1 LKKLF
6 NVKKLIGINKKI
18 DNIFECP
25 SPYWY
30 LVNRSDNNSNNSQK
44 NMVVFF
50 GNDMEGVLGF
60 GVSSK
65 DQYVSRVNECLDY
78 IRQNFIGF
86 DLCYKSHPGDAGE
99 QNYLNLAGFRIL
111 DVKIT
116 AEIFMADNLKKL
128 RAVFTVGSFS
138 AFNGYS
144 MGIDSHVFYHCFS
157 DIYNRDFIISL
168 DQSFF
173 EMPQSFFVKKL
184 DQELPNN
191 SRDLKNDQF
200 LKSILKKNLDKNS
213 GKIWLLCSF
222 SEYTVFLGILT
233 QIIRELSPNRQVGF
247 IASYHH
253 RWEPIRNYL
262 NNYFDEVVFMPRIH
276 YSIKPSR
283 LWESFKIARQIRNFK
298 MDPEDILMVASQ
310 PDFVEN
316 CFVSYHQNNHK
327 IGLANKRDFRA
338 QYDPKSLTY
347 TAYDEFR
354 FNKATWFFNKIF
366 EPLLGIHRSLFLA
379 FTSMNGF
386 YFNRYQK
393 PLNEIFD
400 QLILFHVA

>member
-1 LKKLF
+1 MATRIFGLIKRCLFLCRKCTSINFLWNPSFTKVLKSYQKILVFHPKIISISKKLKKLF

-128 RAVFTVGSFS
+128 RA
-138 AFNGYS
+138 
-144 MGIDSHVFYHCFS
+144 
-157 DIYNRDFIISL
+157 
-168 DQSFF
+168 
-173 EMPQSFFVKKL
+173 
-184 DQELPNN
+184 
-191 SRDLKNDQF
+191 
-200 LKSILKKNLDKNS
+200 
-213 GKIWLLCSF
+213 
-222 SEYTVFLGILT
+222 
-233 QIIRELSPNRQVGF
+233 
-247 IASYHH
+247 
-253 RWEPIRNYL
+253 
-262 NNYFDEVVFMPRIH
+262 
-276 YSIKPSR
+276 
-283 LWESFKIARQIRNFK
+283 
-298 MDPEDILMVASQ
+298 
-310 PDFVEN
+310 
-316 CFVSYHQNNHK
+316 
-327 IGLANKRDFRA
+327 
-338 QYDPKSLTY
+338 
-347 TAYDEFR
+347 
-354 FNKATWFFNKIF
+354 
-366 EPLLGIHRSLFLA
+366 
-379 FTSMNGF
+379 
-386 YFNRYQK
+386 
-393 PLNEIFD
+393 
-400 QLILFHVA
+400 